1 MLLNYIP
8 ILDPKVFMLGK
19 KAPCNGLSLKLYIPF
34 DFQQVTYSV
43 TLFNF
48 NSHML
53 KFG

>member
-43 TLFNF
+43 LLFNF
-48 NSHML
+48 NSHIL